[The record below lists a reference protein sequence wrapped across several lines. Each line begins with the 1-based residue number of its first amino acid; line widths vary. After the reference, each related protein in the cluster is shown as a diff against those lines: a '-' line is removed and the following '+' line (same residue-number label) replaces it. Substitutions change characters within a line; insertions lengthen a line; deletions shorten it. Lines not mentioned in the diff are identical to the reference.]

1 MGDRIPDGLDVSWID
16 SLVDSLGITDEAA
29 RVAVKDKILAG
40 TLNPIK
46 NYQQGMTKAQGEA
59 DTLRKERAQLQQR
72 AAVADQWDKWV
83 SDYNLR
89 PILSDWNTV
98 APHFSRFRTAEELA
112 AALAPQKP
120 GQVQQQA
127 AEQTQEVLEE
137 YQAGELSEEQ
147 AMKRLRAIDRELR
160 STSGQVQDLV
170 SWRDREVPQ
179 LIKQVQDAVGA
190 LQKAQMET
198 SSGLANE
205 LLMAIDYAQSHP
217 KRRVTEVVK
226 AMGENGYKTFNEAA
240 VALYGEEDRSS
251 DIEAEVEKRYQAK
264 MESHRREQEK
274 QKSEGEP
281 PAVPSW
287 RMPRNREEKARVPL
301 NPDGWRNAV
310 LQSGLLDGSG
320 GNQ

>member
-40 TLNPIK
+40 TLNPLK

-72 AAVADQWDKWV
+72 AAVADQWDRWV

-89 PILSDWNTV
+89 PILADWNTV
-98 APHFSRFRTAEELA
+98 APAISRYRTAEELA
-112 AALAPQKP
+112 AALAPQR
-120 GQVQQQA
+120 QQQA
-127 AEQTQEVLEE
+127 AEQAKEVVEE
-137 YQAGELSEEQ
+137 YQSGDLSEEQ
-147 AMKRLRAIDRELR
+147 ALKRLGALARQLT

-190 LQKAQMET
+190 LQKAHTET

-251 DIEAEVEKRYQAK
+251 DIETEVEKRYQAK

-287 RMPRNREEKARVPL
+287 RMPKNREEKARVPL
-301 NPDGWRNAV
+301 DPNGWRNAV
-310 LQSGLLDGSG
+310 LQSGLLDESG